1 MNAPSSR
8 LPFVVLGLL
17 LFGPDR
23 GFSGV
28 DASIVES
35 TANRMTLD
43 VRWGDPD
50 LWDGDYGG
58 NVVFTPSSPG
68 DVFGSADIIYF
79 PNWGGVVFDF
89 INHASFVPEIGV
101 PPILSG
107 LYAFSDA
114 SDPVADGGTWYYTYS
129 LPSLSLGVFST
140 APAVF
145 PLDGVMPVGSPPIG
159 LTGADA
165 YGARF
170 VFGEPYA
177 AAPYVPEGNLL
188 WAWIPFLVIGAG
200 VAMKRRRS

>member
-1 MNAPSSR
+1 VKAPSSR

-17 LFGPDR
+17 LFASDR

-50 LWDGDYGG
+50 LWDGDYEG
-58 NVVFTPSSPG
+58 NVLFTPSSPG

-101 PPILSG
+101 PPMCRKETCCG
-107 LYAFSDA
+107 PGF
-114 SDPVADGGTWYYTYS
+114 
-129 LPSLSLGVFST
+129 
-140 APAVF
+140 
-145 PLDGVMPVGSPPIG
+145 
-159 LTGADA
+159 
-165 YGARF
+165 
-170 VFGEPYA
+170 
-177 AAPYVPEGNLL
+177 
-188 WAWIPFLVIGAG
+188 
-200 VAMKRRRS
+200 RSW